1 VASKRTYDLNQ
12 KRVILAFED
21 EAGFGRILDT
31 ASCWAPPKQ
40 RPCVPNERHR
50 EFRTV
55 YGVVIPETGEF
66 YFYVYDKNN
75 SEVYSDFLSKVSDR
89 FPDYYIVICCDQAGW
104 HTTKKLN
111 VPSNI
116 CLFFIPSHTPEMN
129 PIEQVWKEIRKRG
142 FKNIMFASLDELFIK
157 FWYVVY
163 SLDKSVIISI
173 TARDWV
179 TQLF

>member
-1 VASKRTYDLNQ
+1 
-12 KRVILAFED
+12 LAFED

-55 YGVVIPETGEF
+55 YGMVIPETGEF
-66 YFYVYDKNN
+66 FFDVYDKNN
-75 SEVYSDFLSKVSDR
+75 HEVYADFLQKVSDR
-89 FPDYYIVICCDQAGW
+89 FPDYYIVICCDRAGW
-104 HTTKKLN
+104 HTTAKLKI
-111 VPSNI
+111 PRNI

-142 FKNIMFASLDELFIK
+142 FKNTMFKSLPELFKKFWDVIKSLDRLT
-157 FWYVVY
+157 V
-163 SLDKSVIISI
+163 ISI

-179 TQLF
+179 CNCF